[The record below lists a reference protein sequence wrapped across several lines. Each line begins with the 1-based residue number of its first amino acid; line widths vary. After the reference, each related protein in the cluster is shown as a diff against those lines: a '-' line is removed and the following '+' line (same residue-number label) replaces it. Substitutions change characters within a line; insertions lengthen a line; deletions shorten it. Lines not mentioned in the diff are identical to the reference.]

1 MRKILLGLVTIFLL
15 GFAIY
20 IVIYGVNLGSIK
32 INSILAIKEEN
43 IKLEQKIEKATKLKN
58 TDYSQGMTSLE
69 NAYKKLMTEK
79 DRYEQMME
87 LGVDENGEALNKIPE
102 YETETLW
109 ITIGNYAKK
118 EGVDLK
124 IQPTLN
130 NKISKTYD
138 LNFTVT
144 GGYIPIIDFLYDIE
158 RDTTLI
164 FKIDNFK
171 MVPGSSTDQLVA
183 TFTCK
188 DVKVNISDNL
198 DENSNQTGDNTS
210 KTTNDQSK
218 TTSNTSNTTSDKSNT
233 TTNTTVN
240 ETNNSNT

>member
-20 IVIYGVNLGSIK
+20 IVMYGLNLGNIK
-32 INSILAIKEEN
+32 IDSILAIKEEN
-43 IKLEQKIEKATKLKN
+43 AKLEQKIENATKLKN
-58 TDYSQGMTSLE
+58 TDYTQDLASLE

-79 DRYEQMME
+79 DKYEQMLE
-87 LGVDENGEALNKIPE
+87 LGVDENGESLNKIPA

-130 NKISKTYD
+130 NNISKTYD

-144 GGYIPIIDFLYDIE
+144 GGYIQIIDFLYDIE

-171 MVPGSSTDQLVA
+171 MVPGSSTDELVT

-198 DENSNQTGDNTS
+198 DATSNQAED
-210 KTTNDQSK
+210 
-218 TTSNTSNTTSDKSNT
+218 NTSNTTSDKSNAT
-233 TTNTTVN
+233 SNTSNTSSN
-240 ETNNSNT
+240 EKNNSNT

>member
-20 IVIYGVNLGSIK
+20 IAVYGLNLGSIK
-32 INSILAIKEEN
+32 IDSILAIKEEN
-43 IKLEQKIEKATKLKN
+43 AKLEQKIENATKLKN
-58 TDYSQGMTSLE
+58 TDYTQGLASLE

-79 DRYEQMME
+79 DKYDQMLE
-87 LGVDENGEALNKIPE
+87 IGVDENGETLNKIPE

-130 NKISKTYD
+130 NNISKTYD

-144 GGYIPIIDFLYDIE
+144 GGYIQIIDFLYDIE

-171 MVPGSSTDQLVA
+171 MVPGSSTDELIA

-198 DENSNQTGDNTS
+198 DATSNQTEDNT
-210 KTTNDQSK
+210 N
-218 TTSNTSNTTSDKSNT
+218 NTSNTTSDKSNT
-233 TTNTTVN
+233 TTNTSNTSGN